1 MTEQEFLDYCKNQ
14 VNGPLKDEDIIL
26 MLTAWGG
33 IKHSLGYNKALD
45 DNDIS
50 PDQTSQTNDPQ
61 S

>member
-14 VNGPLKDEDIIL
+14 INGPLKDEDIIL

-45 DNDIS
+45 DNGIS

>member
-1 MTEQEFLDYCKNQ
+1 MTEQEFLEYCKNQ

-33 IKHSLGYNKALD
+33 IKHSLGYHKALD
-45 DNDIS
+45 DNGIS
-50 PDQTSQTNDPQ
+50 QDQASQTNDNP